1 MNNNRNFNRAV
12 CAAVHKIRP
21 GETLY
26 SVARRY
32 NTDLQRLM
40 ILNGIKDPHNIAIGQ
55 EIYIPHAGNTN
66 GNAAVRPGAPS
77 PGRTQRPI
85 KRTHMIAVSKL

>member
-40 ILNGIKDPHNIAIGQ
+40 ILNGIKDPHNIAIG
-55 EIYIPHAGNTN
+55 
-66 GNAAVRPGAPS
+66 
-77 PGRTQRPI
+77 
-85 KRTHMIAVSKL
+85 